1 MFDIKILLGLGGLA
15 VGGYLLTRAVSAK
28 STGEEASGG
37 GGLLTT
43 VSYPVMTTYGA
54 TEGATKKDNVTYST
68 TYNINLEAPTGGSG
82 FNIPTSTTEDTSPT
96 TEDTSPV
103 RSSGGGGSGTGM
115 TITPIEHGHLTA
127 TTASVPVSVPSKKDI
142 YKTWYSAPMIGN
154 IPIGQVTA
162 PSPAFNAT
170 SIFGAIGGW

>member
-15 VGGYLLTRAVSAK
+15 VGGYLLSRAVSAK

-54 TEGATKKDNVTYST
+54 TEGATKKDNVAYNT

-96 TEDTSPV
+96 TEDTTPV

-115 TITPIEHGHLTA
+115 TITPIKQYQYEHLTA
-127 TTASVPVSVPSKKDI
+127 STVPVPTKKDVT
-142 YKTWYSAPMIGN
+142 KNWYGAPMIGN

-170 SIFGAIGGW
+170 SIFGASGGW